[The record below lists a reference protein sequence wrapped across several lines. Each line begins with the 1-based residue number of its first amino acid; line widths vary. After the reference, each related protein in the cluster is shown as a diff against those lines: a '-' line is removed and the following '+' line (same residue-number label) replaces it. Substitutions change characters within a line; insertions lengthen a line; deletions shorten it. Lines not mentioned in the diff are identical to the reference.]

1 MTPCP
6 PDTVLV
12 VGRSR
17 VFAALVM
24 ASASLLNPFMPP
36 DGGLNLLL
44 QRQYLMAP
52 LLWSSVWPATD
63 R

>member
-1 MTPCP
+1 MTLCP

-36 DGGLNLLL
+36 DGGFNLLL
-44 QRQYLMAP
+44 PRPYMMAP
-52 LLWSSVWPATD
+52 LLRSPVWPATD